1 MARKSTEQELNE
13 FLDGCYVFEFDIM
26 YRHHRTNK
34 IIVAS
39 DYSSAMAYIERSEDY
54 GGFVNGTLIK
64 SWRDIEVAK
73 TRKKRLACIATGAA
87 KMVDKNY
94 GKSDGVRAF
103 VFLVDG
109 EKVVILAE
117 SKESAT
123 NSILSSNV
131 EYLNSIKMP
140 DYPTEGLPISMTVD
154 QYYELK
160 QKHE

>member
-34 IIVAS
+34 IVVAS

-54 GGFVNGTLIK
+54 GGFVNATLIK

-73 TRKKRLACIATGAA
+73 TRKKR
-87 KMVDKNY
+87 NY

-117 SKESAT
+117 SKESAIS
-123 NSILSSNV
+123 SIEASSI

-140 DYPTEGLPISMTVD
+140 DYPTEGLPVSMTVD